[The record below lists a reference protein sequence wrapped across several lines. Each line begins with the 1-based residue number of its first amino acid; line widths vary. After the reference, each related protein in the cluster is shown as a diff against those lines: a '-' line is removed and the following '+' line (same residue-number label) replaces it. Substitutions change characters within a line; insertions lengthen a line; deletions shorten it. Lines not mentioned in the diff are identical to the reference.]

1 MSVSMINFVKYE
13 NERHNQTDKSVG
25 MLIINLTTSM
35 GGLGAV
41 VEAVRN
47 GKKSETKTVIELLN
61 VMKTSGLL
69 YNKLKR
75 DLKLSTDVSYYN
87 LVKNNYET
95 IKKNFTG
102 MDKVWI
108 FFRMLQY
115 LGELNEKF
123 HIRTQAHEYQY
134 LMKSLS
140 EFQTYL
146 LMYIELA
153 LKDSGSTINVDGK
166 KIEIIHNDTTNENT
180 TPLQEGVQTPIVKDN
195 KPVKPVKPAKKTTKG
210 KNESKK
216 PGKATKTT
224 VTKKQTVE
232 SDKPPLPDAGFLKKI
247 MERMNPSS
255 DGKKVDEV
263 DEETKQKLIRGEM

>member
-1 MSVSMINFVKYE
+1 
-13 NERHNQTDKSVG
+13 
-25 MLIINLTTSM
+25 
-35 GGLGAV
+35 
-41 VEAVRN
+41 
-47 GKKSETKTVIELLN
+47 
-61 VMKTSGLL
+61 
-69 YNKLKR
+69 
-75 DLKLSTDVSYYN
+75 
-87 LVKNNYET
+87 
-95 IKKNFTG
+95 